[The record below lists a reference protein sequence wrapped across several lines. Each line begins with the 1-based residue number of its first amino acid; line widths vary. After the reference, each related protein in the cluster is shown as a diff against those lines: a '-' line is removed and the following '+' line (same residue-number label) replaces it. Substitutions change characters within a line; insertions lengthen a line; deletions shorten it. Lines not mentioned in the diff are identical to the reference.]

1 MMDTTGKDKINK
13 SKTIQGYDDL
23 LVAKRSSALMM
34 KIVVGFSVFVVV
46 AILFWA
52 FSVHV
57 STVDKV
63 KVIDRVGNVIQSD
76 LSTREKQLQSLI
88 ETHCSNT
95 IYYLNSFDRLTIKEN
110 QARAL
115 FLVNSTDANRVFSQ
129 FNTQNSY
136 GDALTRGVVFETT
149 YDKLLNLD
157 MAEEPYNVR
166 FQSVMTIYDN
176 NNTPARYLVISEGTL
191 VNHTAQYPE
200 NQVGLYF
207 KSYRQ
212 EFKKLESDE

>member
-1 MMDTTGKDKINK
+1 MANTGKEKIDKVN
-13 SKTIQGYDDL
+13 TIKGYDDL

-34 KIVVGFSVFVVV
+34 KVVVGFCVFVVV
-46 AILFWA
+46 AVLFWA

-57 STVDKV
+57 STVDKL
-63 KVIDRVGNVIQSD
+63 KVIDRAGNVIPAD
-76 LSTREKQLQSLI
+76 LSTREKQLRAFV

-95 IYYLNSFDRLTIKEN
+95 TYYLNSFDRLTIKEN
-110 QARAL
+110 QSRAL
-115 FLVNSTDANRVFSQ
+115 FLVNSNDANRIFSQ

-149 YDKLLNLD
+149 YDKLLDLD
-157 MAEEPYNVR
+157 ITQEPYKVR
-166 FQSVMTIYDN
+166 FQSIMTIYDN
-176 NNTPARYLVISEGTL
+176 NNKPERYLVLSEGTL

-207 KSYRQ
+207 RTYRQ